1 MNLLLLGPLLLPFLA
16 AALAMLA
23 WRWVAVQRW
32 LGLAGAIGQLVAG
45 IVLLGAVVSDGIQ
58 VEQIGDWPAPFG
70 ISLVADL
77 LSASLVVVTGALG
90 VAVMASSFGGID
102 IRRQSFGYYPL
113 LLVLLVGVSGAFL
126 TGDIF
131 NLFVMFEVMLI
142 ASFVLLALGGERA
155 QLEGAIKYV
164 TINLVGSALFLTA
177 AGILY
182 GLTGTLNMADLSLR
196 LAELDAPVIEATVA
210 MLLLVVFGIKAAIFP
225 LFSWLPASYH
235 TPPVAVSAIFAGLLT
250 KVGVYALIR
259 TFTLLF
265 PTTDPF
271 VQPLLIAIAAL
282 TMVIG
287 ALGALGQRDLRRI
300 LSFLVVS
307 GVGYMLMG
315 LSLFTSVAIGAGI
328 FYMLQ
333 DAFTK
338 TSLFLV
344 AGLIRRIGGS
354 FRLPELGSLSR
365 VSPILIP
372 LFVIP
377 ALSLAGIPPMSGFV
391 AKVALVEAGLEGG
404 QGLLVGAALLG
415 SFLTLFVVARVWGE
429 AFQKIPPE
437 GMSVSLD
444 GRAGVDERLVILTP
458 VVLLVALVVVLG
470 IGAEPLV
477 RLSLAAG
484 SQLADPAAYID
495 AVLGPG
501 R

>member
-1 MNLLLLGPLLLPFLA
+1 MNLTLVAPLLLPFLA

-32 LGLAGAIGQLVAG
+32 LGLAGAAGQLAAG
-45 IVLLGAVVSDGIQ
+45 LVLLVAVVRDGIQ

-90 VAVMASSFGGID
+90 VAVMIASFGGVD
-102 IRRQSFGYYPL
+102 IRRESFGYYPL
-113 LLVLLVGVSGAFL
+113 LLVLLFGVSGAFL

-164 TINLVGSALFLTA
+164 TINLVGSAFFLAA

-196 LAELDAPVIEATVA
+196 LADLDAPVMKATVA

-235 TPPVAVSAIFAGLLT
+235 TPPPVVAAIFAGLLT

-265 PTTDPF
+265 PTSDPF
-271 VQPLLIAIAAL
+271 MQPLLIAISAL

-328 FYMLQ
+328 FYLLQ

-372 LFVIP
+372 LFAIP

-391 AKVALVEAGLEGG
+391 AKVGLVGAGLEAG
-404 QGLLVGAALLG
+404 QGLLVAAALLG
-415 SFLTLFVVARVWGE
+415 SFLTLFVMARVWGE
-429 AFQKIPPE
+429 AFQKVPPE
-437 GMSVSLD
+437 GTSVSLA
-444 GRAGVDERLVILTP
+444 GRASAGGRLTILVPT
-458 VVLLVALVVVLG
+458 VMLVALVVVLG
-470 IGAEPLV
+470 IAAEPLV
-477 RLSLAAG
+477 QLSLDAG
-484 SQLADPAAYID
+484 AQLADPSAYVD
-495 AVLGPG
+495 AVLGTG

>member
-1 MNLLLLGPLLLPFLA
+1 MSLLLVGPLLIPFIA
-16 AALAMLA
+16 AALGMLA
-23 WRWVAVQRW
+23 WRWVAVQPW
-32 LGLAGAIGQLVAG
+32 LGLAGAIGQLIAG
-45 IVLLGAVVSDGIQ
+45 IVLLNAVLTGGTQ
-58 VEQIGDWPAPFG
+58 VAQIGDWPAPFG

-77 LSASLVVVTGALG
+77 FSAALVVVTGLLG
-90 VAVMASSFGGID
+90 VAVMTASFGGID
-102 IRRQSFGYYPL
+102 IRRQSFGYHPL
-113 LLVLLVGVSGAFL
+113 LLVLLIGVSGAFL

-142 ASFVLLALGGERA
+142 SSFVLLALGGERA

-164 TINLVGSALFLTA
+164 TINLLGSAFFLAA

-182 GLTGTLNMADLSLR
+182 GMTGTLNMADLSVR
-196 LAELDAPVIEATVA
+196 LAELDAPILEATVA
-210 MLLLVVFGIKAAIFP
+210 MLLLVVFGIKAAMFP

-235 TPPVAVSAIFAGLLT
+235 TPPMVVSAIFAGLLT

-265 PTTDPF
+265 PTSDPF
-271 VQPLLIAIAAL
+271 AQPLLIAIAAL
-282 TMVIG
+282 TMVVG

-300 LSFLVVS
+300 LGFLVVS

-328 FYMLQ
+328 FYLLQ

-338 TSLFLV
+338 TALFLV
-344 AGLIRRIGGS
+344 AGLVRRIGGS
-354 FRLPELGSLSR
+354 FHLPELGSLSR

-372 LFVIP
+372 LFAIP

-391 AKVALVEAGLEGG
+391 AKVGLVGAGLEAG
-404 QGLLVGAALLG
+404 QWALVVAALLG
-415 SFLTLFVVARVWGE
+415 SFLTLLVMARVWGE
-429 AFQKIPPE
+429 AFQKVPPE
-437 GMSVSLD
+437 GMSISLD
-444 GRAGVDERLVILTP
+444 GRATGRGRLTILAPT
-458 VVLLVALVVVLG
+458 VALVVLIVVLG

-484 SQLADPAAYID
+484 EQLADPAAYID
-495 AVLGPG
+495 AVLGVD